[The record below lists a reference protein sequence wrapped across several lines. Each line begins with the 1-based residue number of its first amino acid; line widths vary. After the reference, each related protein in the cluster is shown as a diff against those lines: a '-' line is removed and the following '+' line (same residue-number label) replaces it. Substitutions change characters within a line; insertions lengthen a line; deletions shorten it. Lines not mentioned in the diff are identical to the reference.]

1 MGLMESGCKPEDF
14 GRPVQPAAS
23 NRPRC
28 RAKWWCLSDICD
40 GELCMCVLGKKG
52 FVRGVLINNVRAM
65 LTFIVRE
72 VFLYFI

>member
-1 MGLMESGCKPEDF
+1 
-14 GRPVQPAAS
+14 
-23 NRPRC
+23 
-28 RAKWWCLSDICD
+28 
-40 GELCMCVLGKKG
+40 MCVLGKKG